1 MMIDEVK
8 ITILKDS
15 DRVYIKFDKVRDKI
29 PETILN
35 IGNLDDASIGS
46 NNTPQAEPK

>member
-29 PETILN
+29 PETI
-35 IGNLDDASIGS
+35 
-46 NNTPQAEPK
+46 